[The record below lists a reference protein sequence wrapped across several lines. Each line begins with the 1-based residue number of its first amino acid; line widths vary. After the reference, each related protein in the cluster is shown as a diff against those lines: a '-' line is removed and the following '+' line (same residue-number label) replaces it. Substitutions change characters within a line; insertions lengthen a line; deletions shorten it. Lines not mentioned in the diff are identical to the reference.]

1 MNIFFRDSAESV
13 SEIEDIQDSEQE
25 QEEEDSGL
33 TRPSISK
40 ETKDMMEKLC
50 KIFPDKFVIV
60 GQKGIPAAQRVFA
73 LNSSTPLFKIEP
85 ILTGTWLD
93 PPKPSEDSSIGLWP
107 GNIVSPKGTN
117 PYVKDF
123 VLKPPARPTDIFIS
137 NPNLKKLLTASK
149 IKIANLEPT
158 VFRTNE

>member
-50 KIFPDKFVIV
+50 
-60 GQKGIPAAQRVFA
+60 
-73 LNSSTPLFKIEP
+73 E
-85 ILTGTWLD
+85 
-93 PPKPSEDSSIGLWP
+93 
-107 GNIVSPKGTN
+107 
-117 PYVKDF
+117 
-123 VLKPPARPTDIFIS
+123 IS
-137 NPNLKKLLTASK
+137 QINL
-149 IKIANLEPT
+149 
-158 VFRTNE
+158 

>member
-1 MNIFFRDSAESV
+1 M
-13 SEIEDIQDSEQE
+13 
-25 QEEEDSGL
+25 
-33 TRPSISK
+33 
-40 ETKDMMEKLC
+40 
-50 KIFPDKFVIV
+50 

-93 PPKPSEDSSIGLWP
+93 PPKPSEDLSIGLWP

-137 NPNLKKLLTASK
+137 NPNLKKLLTTSK